1 MKRLLCISKPPK
13 NFSMPMIDQ
22 RIIVAIDTFDLETAN
37 TILDKLDPSLCIIK
51 IGSVVFNTLGK
62 SFLKDASSRGF
73 KIFLDLKLHDI
84 PNTVHETIL
93 GFHDLSIDMLTVHLS
108 GGEDMLKKAM
118 LAGKSINAKVI
129 GVSILTSLKESDTLM
144 LFNNNLDTQI
154 ANLFK
159 IAVKTNLDGVVCSP
173 LELEMAN
180 TILDT
185 NSIKITPGIRDIK
198 VADDQARTLSAKE
211 AIEKGA
217 TFIVIGRP
225 ITQAEDVST
234 ALKTFTDSIHD

>member
-1 MKRLLCISKPPK
+1 MTDP
-13 NFSMPMIDQ
+13 
-22 RIIVAIDTFDLETAN
+22 RIIVAIDTYDFQEAN
-37 TILDKLDPSLCIIK
+37 VILDQLDPDLCRIK
-51 IGSVVFNTLGK
+51 IGSVVFNSLGK
-62 SFLKDASSRGF
+62 SFLKEVSSRGF

-93 GFHDLSIDMLTVHLS
+93 GFHDCSIDMLTVHLS

-144 LFNNNLDTQI
+144 LFNNNLDMQI

-159 IAVKTNLDGVVCSP
+159 IAVKINLDGVVCSP

-234 ALKTFTDSIHD
+234 ALKTFSDSIHD

>member
-1 MKRLLCISKPPK
+1 MTDP
-13 NFSMPMIDQ
+13 
-22 RIIVAIDTFDLETAN
+22 RIIVAIDTYDFQEAN
-37 TILDKLDPSLCIIK
+37 VILDQLDPDLCRIK
-51 IGSVVFNTLGK
+51 IGSVVFNSLGK
-62 SFLKDASSRGF
+62 SFLKEVSSRGF

-93 GFHDLSIDMLTVHLS
+93 GFHDCSIDMLTVHLS

-129 GVSILTSLKESDTLM
+129 GVSILTSFKESDTLM

-211 AIEKGA
+211 AIENGA

-225 ITQAEDVST
+225 ITQAEDVSS
-234 ALKTFTDSIHD
+234 ALKTFSDSIHD